1 MSKIIGID
9 LGTTNSAMA
18 VLEGGEPTIIV
29 NAEGDRTTPSVVGF
43 RKDGERVVGKAAKNQ
58 AVTNPENTVASIKR
72 FIGRNY
78 SETSSERGTVAYSVV
93 QGKDGRN
100 DVSLDGKEYTMPKHG
115 FARKMKWEFLEKSDD
130 SVSFILKETPETLE
144 LYPYIF
150 EVKVTFS
157 LDGNRLTVSHTVTNK
172 NNRVMYFSLGA
183 HPAFNCKIG
192 DKLSFDLEETLETEK
207 IDLVRSLRLPETYP
221 VLNNERDIT
230 VTEHIFDEDALILHG
245 IKSENI
251 TLHTDNA
258 DIKFNLGNAPYLG
271 IWAKPGAP
279 YVCIEPWW
287 GVNDS
292 TEKKDDFS
300 QKDAICKAEPGTS
313 QTFIW
318 YAEFNV

>member
-1 MSKIIGID
+1 MIHYIENEILKIGVKEQGCELTSIY
-9 LGTTNSAMA
+9 
-18 VLEGGEPTIIV
+18 
-29 NAEGDRTTPSVVGF
+29 
-43 RKDGERVVGKAAKNQ
+43 AKKEQ
-58 AVTNPENTVASIKR
+58 REYLWQGNPEYWAGQSPILFPIV
-72 FIGRNY
+72 GRLIDDKY
-78 SETSSERGTVAYSVV
+78 R
-93 QGKDGRN
+93 
-100 DVSLDGKEYTMPKHG
+100 LDGKEYTMPKHG
-115 FARKMKWEFLEKSDD
+115 FARKMKWDFLEKSDD

-207 IDLVRSLRLPETYP
+207 IDLVRSLRLPETFP
-221 VLNNERDIT
+221 VLNNEKDI
-230 VTEHIFDEDALILHG
+230 VITEDIFKEDALILHG

-251 TLHTDNA
+251 TLHTDNVS
-258 DIKFNLGNAPYLG
+258 IKFNLGNAPYLG

-292 TEKKDDFS
+292 AEKKDDFS

>member
-1 MSKIIGID
+1 MIHYIENEILKIGVKEQGCELTSIY
-9 LGTTNSAMA
+9 
-18 VLEGGEPTIIV
+18 
-29 NAEGDRTTPSVVGF
+29 
-43 RKDGERVVGKAAKNQ
+43 AKKEQ
-58 AVTNPENTVASIKR
+58 REYLWQGNPEYWAGQSPILFPIV
-72 FIGRNY
+72 GRLIDDKY
-78 SETSSERGTVAYSVV
+78 R
-93 QGKDGRN
+93 
-100 DVSLDGKEYTMPKHG
+100 LDGKEYTMPKHG
-115 FARKMKWEFLEKSDD
+115 FARKMKWDFLEKSDD

-172 NNRVMYFSLGA
+172 NNMAMYFSLGA

-207 IDLVRSLRLPETYP
+207 IDLVRSLRLPETFP

-230 VTEHIFDEDALILHG
+230 VTEHIFDEDALILRG

-318 YAEFNV
+318 YAEFNA

>member
-1 MSKIIGID
+1 MIHYIENEILKIGVKEQGCELTSIYAKKEQREYLWQGSPEFWTGQSPILFPIVGRLID
-9 LGTTNSAMA
+9 
-18 VLEGGEPTIIV
+18 
-29 NAEGDRTTPSVVGF
+29 DKYR
-43 RKDGERVVGKAAKNQ
+43 
-58 AVTNPENTVASIKR
+58 
-72 FIGRNY
+72 
-78 SETSSERGTVAYSVV
+78 
-93 QGKDGRN
+93 
-100 DVSLDGKEYTMPKHG
+100 LDGKEYEMPKHG
-115 FARKMKWEFLEKSDD
+115 FARKMKWDFLSKDES
-130 SVSFILKETPETLE
+130 SLTFTLRETPETLE
-144 LYPYIF
+144 LYPYCF
-150 EVKVTFS
+150 EVRVTFT
-157 LDGNRLTVSHTVTNK
+157 LCGNKLSVSHVIS
-172 NNRVMYFSLGA
+172 NNNDKVMYFSLGA

-207 IDLVRSLRLPETYP
+207 IDLVKSLRLPETFP
-221 VLNNERDIT
+221 VLNNEKDI
-230 VTEHIFDEDALILHG
+230 VITEDIFNEDALILHG

>member
-1 MSKIIGID
+1 MIHYIENEILKIGVKEQGCELTSIY
-9 LGTTNSAMA
+9 
-18 VLEGGEPTIIV
+18 
-29 NAEGDRTTPSVVGF
+29 
-43 RKDGERVVGKAAKNQ
+43 AKKEQ
-58 AVTNPENTVASIKR
+58 REYLWQGNPEYWAGQSPILFPIV
-72 FIGRNY
+72 GRLIDDKY
-78 SETSSERGTVAYSVV
+78 R
-93 QGKDGRN
+93 
-100 DVSLDGKEYTMPKHG
+100 LDGKEYTMPKHG
-115 FARKMKWEFLEKSDD
+115 FARKMKWDFLEKSDD

-230 VTEHIFDEDALILHG
+230 VTKHIFDEDALILHG

-292 TEKKDDFS
+292 AEKKDDFS

>member
-1 MSKIIGID
+1 MIHYIENEILKIGVKEQGCELTSIY
-9 LGTTNSAMA
+9 
-18 VLEGGEPTIIV
+18 
-29 NAEGDRTTPSVVGF
+29 
-43 RKDGERVVGKAAKNQ
+43 AKKEQ
-58 AVTNPENTVASIKR
+58 REYLWQGNPEYWAGQSPILFPIV
-72 FIGRNY
+72 GRLIDDKY
-78 SETSSERGTVAYSVV
+78 R
-93 QGKDGRN
+93 
-100 DVSLDGKEYTMPKHG
+100 LDGKEYTMPKHG
-115 FARKMKWEFLEKSDD
+115 FARKMKWDFLEKSDD

>member
-1 MSKIIGID
+1 MIHYIENEILKIGVKEQGCELTSIY
-9 LGTTNSAMA
+9 
-18 VLEGGEPTIIV
+18 
-29 NAEGDRTTPSVVGF
+29 
-43 RKDGERVVGKAAKNQ
+43 AKKEQ
-58 AVTNPENTVASIKR
+58 REYLWQGNPEYWAGQSPILFPIV
-72 FIGRNY
+72 GRLIDDKY
-78 SETSSERGTVAYSVV
+78 R
-93 QGKDGRN
+93 
-100 DVSLDGKEYTMPKHG
+100 LDGKEYTMPKHG
-115 FARKMKWEFLEKSDD
+115 FARKMKWDFLEKSDD

-172 NNRVMYFSLGA
+172 NNKVMYFSLGA

-207 IDLVRSLRLPETYP
+207 IDLVRSLRLPEAYP